1 MTPQPPGP
9 GPGAA
14 PSGGPPPRALE
25 GLKVVDA
32 ATLLAGP
39 LVATLLGDYG
49 ADVVK
54 VEHPAGDALRGF
66 GWVKDGVSLW
76 WLFINRNKACVSL
89 KLSDPA
95 GAALL
100 KELVSDADVLVENF
114 RPGTLERWGLGWD
127 VLHELNPRLVMVRV
141 TGFGQT
147 GPYAAR
153 PGYGTLAESMSGFA
167 HLNGYPDGPPTLPPL
182 ALADGVAGCVGAF
195 ATLAA
200 LRHRDVTGLGQVV
213 DQAIYEPL
221 FWIFGAQA
229 LAYDQLGLV
238 PGRTGNRTPM
248 TVPRNSFQAADG
260 QWFGLSGASQSV
272 AERVV
277 RLVGRDDLVAEDWF
291 ADHTGRLAHQD
302 EVEDAIAAW
311 VAKRRSE
318 EVTAAFEAVGAAI
331 APMYSIA
338 DIMAD
343 PHYADRQAIQTVD
356 DETLGPVRVPGVV
369 ARLCATPGAVRHL
382 GRAPGADNQAIFG
395 RQLGHSTGEIDRW
408 RAAGII

>member
-1 MTPQPPGP
+1 MASQ
-9 GPGAA
+9 
-14 PSGGPPPRALE
+14 ALE
-25 GLKVVDA
+25 GIKVVDT

-39 LVATLLGDYG
+39 LIATLLGDYG

-54 VEHPAGDALRGF
+54 VEHPKGDALRSF

-89 KLSDPA
+89 NLGCPA
-95 GAALL
+95 GAELL
-100 KELVSDADVLVENF
+100 KELVADADVLVENF
-114 RPGTLERWGLGWD
+114 RPGTMERWGLGWD
-127 VLHELNPRLVMVRV
+127 VLSALNPRLVMVRV

-147 GPYAAR
+147 GPYANR

-182 ALADGVAGCVGAF
+182 ALADGVAACVGAF

-200 LRHRDVTGLGQVV
+200 LRHRDATGQGQVV

-221 FWIFGAQA
+221 LWMFGTQA
-229 LAYDQLGLV
+229 LAYDQLGLI

-260 QWFGLSGASQSV
+260 GWFGLSAASPSV

-277 RLVGRDDLVAEDWF
+277 RLVGREDLVDQEWF

-311 VAKRRSE
+311 VAKRSSE

-331 APMYSIA
+331 APMYTIA
-338 DIMAD
+338 DIFAD
-343 PHYADRQAIQTVD
+343 PQYAARETIPTV
-356 DETLGPVRVPGVV
+356 EHEPLGPVRVPGVV
-369 ARLCATPGAVRHL
+369 SRLVATPGAVRHL
-382 GRAPGADNQAIFG
+382 GRAPGADNEAVFAG
-395 RQLGHSTGEIDRW
+395 RLGHSAADLAAW
-408 RAAGII
+408 RNAGVV

>member
-1 MTPQPPGP
+1 MELHNQSPK
-9 GPGAA
+9 
-14 PSGGPPPRALE
+14 ALE
-25 GLKVVDA
+25 GLKVIDT

-39 LVATLLGDYG
+39 LIATLLGDYG

-54 VEHPAGDALRGF
+54 VEHPRGDALRGF

-76 WLFINRNKACVSL
+76 WLFVNRNKACVTL
-89 KLSDPA
+89 RLSHPA
-95 GAALL
+95 GAEVL
-100 KELVSDADVLVENF
+100 KELVADADVLIENF

-127 VLHELNPRLVMVRV
+127 VLSEINPRLVMVRV

-147 GPYAAR
+147 GPYSAR

-182 ALADGVAGCVGAF
+182 ALADGVAACVGAF
-195 ATLAA
+195 STLAA
-200 LRHRDVTGLGQVV
+200 LRHRDATGAGQVV

-221 FWIFGAQA
+221 FWMFGTTT

-260 QWFGLSGASQSV
+260 RWFGLSAASQSV

-277 RLVGRDDLVAEDWF
+277 RLVGREDMVAEDWF

-311 VAKRRSE
+311 VAKRSSD
-318 EVTAAFEAVGAAI
+318 EVAAAFEAVGAAI
-331 APMYSIA
+331 APMFTIA
-338 DIMAD
+338 DIMDD
-343 PHYADRQAIQTVD
+343 PHYAARESIRVVEH
-356 DETLGPVRVPGVV
+356 ETLGPVRVPGLVS
-369 ARLCATPGAVRHL
+369 RLLDTPGAIRHL
-382 GRAPGADNQAIFG
+382 GRSPGADNEKVFG
-395 RQLGHSTGEIDRW
+395 EQLHHSVREIASW
-408 RAAGII
+408 REAGVC

>member
-1 MTPQPPGP
+1 MASPQ
-9 GPGAA
+9 
-14 PSGGPPPRALE
+14 ALKD
-25 GLKVVDA
+25 LKVVDC

-39 LVATLLGDYG
+39 LIATLLADYG

-54 VEHPAGDALRGF
+54 VEHPRGDALRSF

-76 WLFINRNKACVSL
+76 WLFVNRNKRCVSL
-89 KLSDPA
+89 NLGAPA

-100 KELVSDADVLVENF
+100 KELVADADVLVENF
-114 RPGTLERWGLGWD
+114 RPGTMERWGLGWEE
-127 VLHELNPRLVMVRV
+127 LSALNPRLVMVRV
-141 TGFGQT
+141 TGFGQS

-182 ALADGVAGCVGAF
+182 ALADGVAACVGAF

-200 LRHRDVTGLGQVV
+200 LRHRDATGRGQVV

-221 FWIFGAQA
+221 FWMFGTQA
-229 LAYDQLGLV
+229 LAYDQLGII

-260 QWFGLSGASQSV
+260 RWFGLSGASQSV

-277 RLVGRDDLVAEDWF
+277 RLVGRDDLVEQEWF

-302 EVEDAIAAW
+302 EVEDAIAEW
-311 VAKRRSE
+311 VSKRSS
-318 EVTAAFEAVGAAI
+318 VDVIAAFEAVGAAI
-331 APMYSIA
+331 APMYTIG
-338 DIMAD
+338 DIFGD
-343 PHYADRQAIQTVD
+343 PQYAARETIPTVEH
-356 DETLGPVRVPGVV
+356 ETLGPVRVPGVV
-369 ARLCATPGAVRHL
+369 SRLLATPGAVRHL
-382 GRAPGADNQAIFG
+382 GRAPGADNEAVFTG
-395 RQLGHSTGEIDRW
+395 RLGHTAAELAAW
-408 RAAGII
+408 REEATI